1 MMKQELKKKIK
12 IKIRQ
17 LSFSYN
23 DKTILDNISMDF
35 LDHKITAITGPSGSG
50 KSTFLTILNRLW
62 ETTPGCALQGQV
74 EIKFGDSFQNIYQR
88 QYSATLLRRQV
99 GMVFQTPN
107 PLPMSIYKN
116 IAFPLELS
124 GKTDKNKNK
133 IMVEECLKLTGLW
146 EEVSDRLNTSALE
159 LSGGQQQRLC
169 IARAMILQP
178 EILLLDEPTSSLDH
192 KASTA
197 IEHLLLKLK
206 KQCTIL
212 IVSHYLDQVQRIA
225 DCIVELQ
232 DGKLKQHKTK
242 QDMLQPL
249 SQVLV

>member
-1 MMKQELKKKIK
+1 MKQSVKKTVKIK
-12 IKIRQ
+12 TRQ

-23 DKTILDNISMDF
+23 GKMILNNISMDF
-35 LDHKITAITGPSGSG
+35 LENSITAITGPSGSG

-62 ETTPGCALQGQV
+62 EATPGCAVQGKI
-74 EIKFGDSFQNIYQR
+74 EIKFGDSFQNIYQK
-88 QYSATLLRRQV
+88 QYSASRLRRQV

-116 IAFPLELS
+116 ITFPLKLS
-124 GKTDKNKNK
+124 GENDKKKNK
-133 IMVEECLKLTGLW
+133 IMVEKCLKSTGLW
-146 EEVSDRLNTSALE
+146 EEVSDRLNSSALE

-169 IARAMILQP
+169 IARAMILKP

-192 KASTA
+192 KAVKA
-197 IEHLLLKLK
+197 IECLLLKLK

-225 DCIVELQ
+225 DCIVEVQ
-232 DGKLKQHKTK
+232 NGKFRQHNTK
-242 QDMLQPL
+242 QDMLPPL
-249 SQVLV
+249 NQVQV

>member
-1 MMKQELKKKIK
+1 MMKQEIK
-12 IKIRQ
+12 IKTRQ

-23 DKTILDNISMDF
+23 DKIILDKISMDF
-35 LDHKITAITGPSGSG
+35 LDHNITAITGPSGSG

-62 ETTPGCALQGQV
+62 ETTPGCAMQGKV
-74 EIKFGDSFQNIYQR
+74 EIKFGDNFQNIYQE
-88 QYSATLLRRQV
+88 QYSVIRLRRQV

-107 PLPMSIYKN
+107 PLPMNIYKN

-124 GKTDKNKNK
+124 GKNDRKKNK

-146 EEVSDRLNTSALE
+146 EEVYDRLNSSALE

-192 KASTA
+192 KAATA
-197 IEHLLLKLK
+197 IEHLLVKLK

-212 IVSHYLDQVQRIA
+212 IVSHYRDQVQRIA
-225 DCIVELQ
+225 DSVVEMQ
-232 DGKLKQHKTK
+232 DGKFKQCKIK
-242 QDMLQPL
+242 
-249 SQVLV
+249 

>member
-1 MMKQELKKKIK
+1 MKQEVKKRIK
-12 IKIRQ
+12 IQTRQ

-23 DKTILDNISMDF
+23 GKTVLDKISTEF
-35 LDHKITAITGPSGSG
+35 LANKITAITGPSGSG
-50 KSTFLTILNRLW
+50 KSTFLTIMNRLW
-62 ETTPGCALQGQV
+62 ETTPGCTIQGKV
-74 EIKFGDSFQNIYQR
+74 EIKFGDSFQNIYQK
-88 QYSATLLRRQV
+88 QYSSTLLRRQV

-116 IAFPLELS
+116 IVFPLELS
-124 GKTDKNKNK
+124 GKNNRKKNK

-146 EEVSDRLNTSALE
+146 EEVSDRLNSSALE

-197 IEHLLLKLK
+197 IEQLLLKLK

-212 IVSHYLDQVQRIA
+212 IVSHYLDQIQRIA

-232 DGKLKQHKTK
+232 DGKFRQHKTK

-249 SQVLV
+249 SQVQV

>member
-1 MMKQELKKKIK
+1 MKQEVKNRIK
-12 IKIRQ
+12 IKTRQ

-23 DKTILDNISMDF
+23 GKTILDNISTEF
-35 LDHKITAITGPSGSG
+35 LENKITAITGPSGSG

-62 ETTPGCALQGQV
+62 ETTASCSIQGKV
-74 EIKFGDSFQNIYQR
+74 EIKFGDSFQNIYQE

-124 GKTDKNKNK
+124 GKNDRKKNK

-146 EEVSDRLNTSALE
+146 EEVSDRLNSSALE

-197 IEHLLLKLK
+197 IEHLLVKLK

-225 DCIVELQ
+225 DCIVELE
-232 DGKLKQHKTK
+232 DGKFRQHKTK

-249 SQVLV
+249 NQVQV